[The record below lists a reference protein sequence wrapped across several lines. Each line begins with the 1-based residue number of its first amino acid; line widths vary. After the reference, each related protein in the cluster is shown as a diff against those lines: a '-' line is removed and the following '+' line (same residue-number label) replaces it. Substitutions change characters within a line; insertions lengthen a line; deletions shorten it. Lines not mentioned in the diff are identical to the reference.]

1 MTGKITTNI
10 RNLKKMSNMR
20 VGFIG
25 LGVMG
30 SEMAGHLQASKYELT
45 VFNRSEKNR
54 TNWKNKF
61 KGRVS
66 SSLQEIAE
74 FSDVII
80 LCISKDEDVE
90 EVINGNDGMLKNLK
104 EGTIIIDHSTT
115 SSELPIKMNKLLNPL
130 NIKFIDAPIS
140 GGQAGAESGQLSVMA
155 GGDKQS
161 FDKVKEIINVYSK
174 FTKYMG
180 KSGSGQLTKMVNQ
193 ICIAGLIQALSEGI
207 NFSEN
212 VGLNSRDVLEVISK
226 GAAQSWQMEN
236 RWESMLRDEYDHGF
250 AVDLMKK
257 DLAIVIK
264 RAEKSGIN
272 IDITKIID
280 GFYTEIQDAN
290 GGRWDT
296 SSLLRRIQKLTKKSV

>member
-1 MTGKITTNI
+1 MTGKTTTNL
-10 RNLKKMSNMR
+10 RNLKKMSNVK

-30 SEMAGHLQASKYELT
+30 FEMAGHLQASRYELT

-236 RWESMLRDEYDHGF
+236 RWESMLQDEYDHGF

-264 RAEKSGIN
+264 KAEKSGIN

>member
-10 RNLKKMSNMR
+10 RNLKKMSNVK

-30 SEMAGHLQASKYELT
+30 FEMAGHLQASRYELT

-161 FDKVKEIINVYSK
+161 FDKVKEIINAYSK

-236 RWESMLRDEYDHGF
+236 RWESMLQDEYDHGF

>member
-1 MTGKITTNI
+1 MTGKTTTNI
-10 RNLKKMSNMR
+10 RNLKKMSNVK

-30 SEMAGHLQASKYELT
+30 FEMAGHLQASRYELT

-90 EVINGNDGMLKNLK
+90 EVINGNEGMLKNLK

-130 NIKFIDAPIS
+130 NIQFIDAPIS

-155 GGDKQS
+155 GGDEQS
-161 FDKVKEIINVYSK
+161 FDKVKEIINIYSK
-174 FTKYMG
+174 FSKYMG
-180 KSGSGQLTKMVNQ
+180 ESGSGQLTKMVNQ

-236 RWESMLRDEYDHGF
+236 RWELMLQDEYDHGF

-257 DLAIVIK
+257 DLGIVIE

-272 IDITKIID
+272 LDITKIID

-296 SSLLRRIQKLTKKSV
+296 SSLLRRIQRLIK